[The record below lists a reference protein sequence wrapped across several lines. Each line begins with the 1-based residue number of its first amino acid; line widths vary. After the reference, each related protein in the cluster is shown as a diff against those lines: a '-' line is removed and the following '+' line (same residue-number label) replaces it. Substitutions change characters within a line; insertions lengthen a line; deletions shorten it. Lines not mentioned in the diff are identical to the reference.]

1 MATTHDS
8 AREVRAE
15 TTPLLGCRESNQD
28 NEQTSNISKRT
39 VLILVGICIIAIDF
53 GNYLSFAPQIDILEQ
68 IVCKRHGNA
77 KEPLPRPGDASGPD
91 CKGDEIQAELAILVG
106 WMAFCNQVPGIIL
119 ALPYGFAADKFG
131 RKPVLLLSLMGLI
144 LEEMAV
150 RIILGMSDRIPAEAI
165 WTAPLL
171 QLIGGGP
178 QMATSM
184 AFTII
189 TDVFPA
195 SQRSSIFFRLSAIIL
210 LGELLATP
218 SGALAMS
225 WTPWFPFL
233 AGVAFEFIGL
243 AAAFA
248 LPETMP
254 APPQQEAPLEERRV
268 LSDDQAEARK
278 QVFSPWSLLQKWS
291 HFRHHGISTKG
302 IINIL
307 LVTASFLM
315 ASIGREAL
323 QFVVQ
328 YASKKFSWTIAQSS
342 LLITVKGVINLLSLL
357 FLLPQLSFLML
368 KHMSTV
374 RADLV
379 LVQGSVFLLTV
390 GTAIMAFSQQSGA
403 FTAGIVSFSLG
414 WGYYAALRSLATYLV
429 LPSQAGALNTA
440 IALAQ
445 SYGAMVSGP
454 VLALS
459 FRWGLAMGGTLVG
472 LPYVVA
478 SILFAAAG
486 GLVLCIR
493 LPRQLERTRNG
504 LEFTDADANS

>member
-8 AREVRAE
+8 VHEARAE
-15 TTPLLGCRESNQD
+15 TTPLLGQSTCREYNQED
-28 NEQTSNISKRT
+28 EQTSNISART

-68 IVCKRHGNA
+68 IVCRRHGIA
-77 KEPLPRPGDASGPD
+77 RPGDASGPD
-91 CKGDEIQAELAILVG
+91 CKADGIQAELAILVG

-119 ALPYGFAADKFG
+119 ALPYGFAADRFG
-131 RKPVLLLSLMGLI
+131 RKPVLLLSLIGLI
-144 LEEMAV
+144 LEEMVV
-150 RIILGMSDRIPAEAI
+150 RFILGTSDRIPAEAI
-165 WTAPLL
+165 WAAPLL

-178 QMATSM
+178 QIATSM

-218 SGALAMS
+218 SSALAMS

-254 APPQQEAPLEERRV
+254 ARSRREAPLEERRAWP
-268 LSDDQAEARK
+268 DDQQGTRK
-278 QVFSPWSLLQKWS
+278 HVFSIRSLLQKWS
-291 HFRHHGISTKG
+291 LFRGHGISAKVMM
-302 IINIL
+302 NIL

-342 LLITVKGVINLLSLL
+342 LLITIKGVINLLSLL
-357 FLLPQLSFLML
+357 FLLPRFSFLML

-374 RADLV
+374 RADLF
-379 LVQGSVFLLTV
+379 LVQGSVFLLMV
-390 GTAIMAFSQQSGA
+390 GTAIMALSQQSET
-403 FTAGIVSFSLG
+403 FTAGVVSFAFG
-414 WGYYAALRSLATYLV
+414 WGYYAALRSLATSLV

-445 SYGAMVSGP
+445 SFGAMVSGP

-459 FRWGLAMGGTLVG
+459 FRRGLAMGGIWVG
-472 LPYVVA
+472 LPYMVA
-478 SILFAAAG
+478 SILFSGAG

-504 LEFTDADANS
+504 LE

>member
-1 MATTHDS
+1 
-8 AREVRAE
+8 
-15 TTPLLGCRESNQD
+15 
-28 NEQTSNISKRT
+28 
-39 VLILVGICIIAIDF
+39 
-53 GNYLSFAPQIDILEQ
+53 
-68 IVCKRHGNA
+68 
-77 KEPLPRPGDASGPD
+77 
-91 CKGDEIQAELAILVG
+91 
-106 WMAFCNQVPGIIL
+106 MAFCNQVPGIVL

-131 RKPVLLLSLMGLI
+131 RKPVLLLSLIGLI
-144 LEEMAV
+144 LEEMVV
-150 RIILGMSDRIPAEAI
+150 RFILWMSDRIPVEAI
-165 WTAPLL
+165 WAAPLL

-178 QMATSM
+178 QIATSM

-218 SGALAMS
+218 SSALAMS
-225 WTPWFPFL
+225 WTPWFPLL

-248 LPETMP
+248 VPETMP
-254 APPQQEAPLEERRV
+254 ARPRQEAPLVV
-268 LSDDQAEARK
+268 LSDDQEESQETRK
-278 QVFSPWSLLQKWS
+278 DVFSTRSLLRKWS
-291 HFRHHGISTKG
+291 HFRGNGKLML
-302 IINIL
+302 NML
-307 LVTASFLM
+307 LVTTSFLM

-328 YASKKFSWTIAQSS
+328 YASKKFFWTIAQSS
-342 LLITVKGVINLLSLL
+342 LLITIKAVINLLSLL
-357 FLLPQLSFLML
+357 FLLPQLSFLMS

-379 LVQGSVFLLTV
+379 LVQGSVFLLMV
-390 GTAIMAFSQQSGA
+390 GTAIMAFSQRPEA
-403 FTAGIVSFSLG
+403 FTAGIVSFALG
-414 WGYYAALRSLATYLV
+414 WGYYAALRSLATSLV

-445 SYGAMVSGP
+445 SFGAMVSGP

-459 FRWGLAMGGTLVG
+459 FRQGLAIGGTWIG
-472 LPYVVA
+472 LPYMVA
-478 SILFAAAG
+478 SVLFAGAG

-493 LPRQLERTRNG
+493 LPRQVERTENP
-504 LEFTDADANS
+504 LESTDSDTSS